1 MSAVQSKV
9 QHLWNR
15 LALVLVLAVL
25 VIMMIP
31 LYWIASTAFKD
42 RADATTVP
50 PTVFFRPEVTA
61 FIKLFTSR
69 VERRRAP
76 DKEEYAK
83 APWWERQVMDGG
95 ERFIRDDKGNIVSSG
110 YVGRFLNSIIIA
122 VTGPFLGGALGTLP
136 PYIFSRLKRRGEW
149 DCFFFILPP
158 Q

>member
-1 MSAVQSKV
+1 VQR
-9 QHLWNR
+9 LWNR
-15 LALVLVLAVL
+15 LAVVLVLAVL

-83 APWWERQVMDGG
+83 APWWERLVMDACYGCTHN
-95 ERFIRDDKGNIVSSG
+95 RK
-110 YVGRFLNSIIIA
+110 
-122 VTGPFLGGALGTLP
+122 
-136 PYIFSRLKRRGEW
+136 
-149 DCFFFILPP
+149 
-158 Q
+158 